1 MSKNER
7 KMNENRKKIPKGK
20 KKDKINANMRSQ
32 KDVN

>member
-1 MSKNER
+1 MSKYER
-7 KMNENRKKIPKGK
+7 KINENRKKNPQRQ